1 MCDSGD
7 KASEPSTEMRIM
19 RNFGYF
25 GYYLHVHWGGR
36 NGKQHIL
43 IELLANGSEMTQ
55 RDLQEA
61 SCITSASLSEVI
73 AKLEA
78 EGLVTRE
85 RSATDRRQLTVTL
98 TPEGVARAH
107 EIVRTR
113 AAFEERAFDC
123 LAPAERE
130 RLAETLDRVA
140 ARWAELEAQEK
151 SQRAERSGRGEKNDE
166 ASKSEKGDER

>member
-1 MCDSGD
+1 MCDKGEKD
-7 KASEPSTEMRIM
+7 PGQSTEMRIL
-19 RNFGYF
+19 RNLGYF

-43 IELLANGSEMTQ
+43 IELHAHDGQMTQ

-85 RSATDRRQLTVTL
+85 RSETDRRQLTVTL
-98 TPEGVARAH
+98 TEEGSARAR
-107 EIVRTR
+107 EVIRTR
-113 AAFEERAFDC
+113 AEFERAAFDC
-123 LAPAERE
+123 LSPEETA
-130 RLAETLDRVA
+130 RLAGTLDRVA
-140 ARWAELEAQEK
+140 ARWMEIEAEK
-151 SQRAERSGRGEKNDE
+151 
-166 ASKSEKGDER
+166 KGDER

>member
-1 MCDSGD
+1 MCDTEDGT
-7 KASEPSTEMRIM
+7 PRQSTEMRIM

-43 IELLANGSEMTQ
+43 VELLANGSQMTQ

-78 EGLVTRE
+78 EGLVTRK
-85 RSATDRRQLTVTL
+85 RSETDRRQLTVTL
-98 TPEGVARAH
+98 TSEGADRAR
-107 EIVRTR
+107 EVLRTR
-113 AAFEERAFDC
+113 KEFEERAFDC
-123 LAPAERE
+123 IEPEERE
-130 RLAETLDRVA
+130 RLAETLDRIA
-140 ARWAELEAQEK
+140 ARWEELE
-151 SQRAERSGRGEKNDE
+151 RGEK
-166 ASKSEKGDER
+166 SLRSEKGDER

>member
-1 MCDSGD
+1 MCDKGE
-7 KASEPSTEMRIM
+7 APSRETHIM

-25 GYYLHVHWGGR
+25 GYYLHMHWGGR

-43 IELLANGSEMTQ
+43 VELLAHDGEMTQ

-85 RSATDRRQLTVTL
+85 RSETDRRQLTVTL
-98 TPEGVARAH
+98 TPEGEHKAR
-107 EIVRTR
+107 EVIRTR
-113 AAFEERAFDC
+113 AEF
-123 LAPAERE
+123 E
-130 RLAETLDRVA
+130 RLAFECLSEDEKDELLSMLDRLA
-140 ARWAELEAQEK
+140 ASWMELEK
-151 SQRAERSGRGEKNDE
+151 DK
-166 ASKSEKGDER
+166 KGDER

>member
-1 MCDSGD
+1 MCEKGD
-7 KASEPSTEMRIM
+7 TPTSTRIL

-25 GYYLHVHWGGR
+25 GYFLHMHWGGR

-43 IELLANGSEMTQ
+43 LELLAHDGEMTQ

-85 RSATDRRQLTVTL
+85 RSETDRRQLTVTL
-98 TPEGVARAH
+98 TPEGERKAH
-107 EIVRTR
+107 EVVRTR
-113 AAFEERAFDC
+113 AEFEARAFDC
-123 LAPAERE
+123 LTEDERNDLV
-130 RLAETLDRVA
+130 RILDRVA
-140 ARWAELEAQEK
+140 AHWTQLEK
-151 SQRAERSGRGEKNDE
+151 DK
-166 ASKSEKGDER
+166 KGDER

>member
-1 MCDSGD
+1 MCEKGD
-7 KASEPSTEMRIM
+7 TPTSTRIL

-25 GYYLHVHWGGR
+25 GYFLHMHWGGR

-43 IELLANGSEMTQ
+43 LELLAHDGEMTQ

-85 RSATDRRQLTVTL
+85 RSETDRRQLTVTL
-98 TPEGVARAH
+98 TPEGERKAH
-107 EIVRTR
+107 EVVRTR
-113 AAFEERAFDC
+113 AEFVARAFDC
-123 LAPAERE
+123 LTEDERNDLV
-130 RLAETLDRVA
+130 RILDRVA
-140 ARWAELEAQEK
+140 AHWTQLEK
-151 SQRAERSGRGEKNDE
+151 DK
-166 ASKSEKGDER
+166 KGDER

>member
-1 MCDSGD
+1 MCDKGEKD
-7 KASEPSTEMRIM
+7 PGQSTEMRIL
-19 RNFGYF
+19 RNLGYF

-43 IELLANGSEMTQ
+43 IELHAHDGQMTQ

-85 RSATDRRQLTVTL
+85 RSETDRRQLTVTL
-98 TPEGVARAH
+98 TEEGSARAR
-107 EIVRTR
+107 EVIRTR
-113 AAFEERAFDC
+113 AEFERAAFDC
-123 LAPAERE
+123 LSPEETAH
-130 RLAETLDRVA
+130 LASTLDRVA
-140 ARWAELEAQEK
+140 ARWMEIEAEK
-151 SQRAERSGRGEKNDE
+151 
-166 ASKSEKGDER
+166 KGDER

>member
-1 MCDSGD
+1 MCDKGEKD
-7 KASEPSTEMRIM
+7 PGQSTEMRIL
-19 RNFGYF
+19 RNLGYF

-43 IELLANGSEMTQ
+43 IELHAHDGQMTQ

-85 RSATDRRQLTVTL
+85 RSETDRRQLTVTL
-98 TPEGVARAH
+98 TEEGSARAR
-107 EIVRTR
+107 EVIRTR
-113 AAFEERAFDC
+113 AEFERAAFDC
-123 LAPAERE
+123 LSPEETA
-130 RLAETLDRVA
+130 RLASTLDRVA
-140 ARWAELEAQEK
+140 ARWMEIEAEK
-151 SQRAERSGRGEKNDE
+151 
-166 ASKSEKGDER
+166 KGDER

>member
-1 MCDSGD
+1 MCDKG
-7 KASEPSTEMRIM
+7 KAPSRETRIM

-25 GYYLHVHWGGR
+25 GYYLHMHWGGR

-43 IELLANGSEMTQ
+43 VELLAHDGEMTQ

-85 RSATDRRQLTVTL
+85 RSETDRRQLTVTL
-98 TPEGVARAH
+98 TPEGEHKAR
-107 EIVRTR
+107 EVIRTR
-113 AAFEERAFDC
+113 AEF
-123 LAPAERE
+123 E
-130 RLAETLDRVA
+130 RLAFECLSEDEKDELVSMLDRLA
-140 ARWAELEAQEK
+140 ASWMELEK
-151 SQRAERSGRGEKNDE
+151 DK
-166 ASKSEKGDER
+166 KGDER